1 MDARELK
8 RRAEAARECSI
19 EAGGITFTVRLP
31 QPVRMRALVLGATV
45 GQGSEART
53 DWQAVLQRAALESV
67 IGWKGVLQSHLVPD
81 LPAEEGALGVP
92 FDASLVPELLEA
104 HEGMLD
110 ALAGQLIDKYSERQ
124 RAMELAT
131 KN

>member
-8 RRAEAARECSI
+8 RRAEAARECNI
-19 EAGGITFTVRLP
+19 EAGGVTFMVRLP
-31 QPVRMRALVLGATV
+31 QPVRMRALVLGATA
-45 GQGSEART
+45 GAGNEART
-53 DWQAVLQRAALESV
+53 DWQQVLQRAAVESV

-81 LPAEEGALGVP
+81 LPAGEGSLGVE
-92 FDASLVPELLEA
+92 FDPLLVPELLEA

-110 ALAGQLIDKYSERQ
+110 ALASQLIDKYSERQ
-124 RAMELAT
+124 RAVESAT

>member
-8 RRAEAARECSI
+8 RRAEAARETSI
-19 EAGGITFTVRLP
+19 EAGGVTFMVRLP
-31 QPVRMRALVLGATV
+31 QPVRMRSLVLGATQA
-45 GQGSEART
+45 GRT

-67 IGWKGVLQSHLVPD
+67 IGWKGVLQSHLILD
-81 LPAEEGALGVP
+81 LPAAEGSLGVE
-92 FDASLVPELLEA
+92 FDPLLVPELLES

-110 ALAGQLIDKYSERQ
+110 ALASQLIDKYTERQ
-124 RAMELAT
+124 RAVESAT